1 MAAKL
6 DCVTCGACCLNPD
19 ENRAEG
25 YLWYLEVRDTKLLEK
40 PALVKKHVVYDPDGV
55 PRRTFSDMFFA
66 EVRPFEEVFRPDQSG
81 AAENGGQSGNQNGSQ
96 GAAGKERVRL
106 AELQKQIVL
115 ATWNLQREKV
125 GASKARQP

>member
-40 PALVKKHVVYDPDGV
+40 PELAKKHVVYDPDGV
-55 PRRTFSDMFFA
+55 PHLRLDPAGRCVALLGKIGKQVRCTIYALRPKGCRMLEAGEPRCLQARR
-66 EVRPFEEVFRPDQSG
+66 
-81 AAENGGQSGNQNGSQ
+81 
-96 GAAGKERVRL
+96 ERGIDR
-106 AELQKQIVL
+106 
-115 ATWNLQREKV
+115 
-125 GASKARQP
+125 